1 MCFHFFQQLNDLF
14 SCDGWKIIQEFVQG
28 LIALNVVKEV
38 ENGVII
44 GATIVGYL
52 WRLGRHRDP
61 HE

>member
-1 MCFHFFQQLNDLF
+1 MRRNLTRD
-14 SCDGWKIIQEFVQG
+14 SEEVEG
-28 LIALNVVKEV
+28 ALNVVKEV
-38 ENGVII
+38 ENGVVI